1 MASYGHVSCF
11 HCRWLVCNTPF
22 FGLVCVTLFECHHVF
37 PKLSLFFDKMSHTCS
52 GFPVPSRESGLY
64 QVHIALFPV
73 TARNCLNFCRPKIG
87 GKNQTPVFMVVRLC
101 WLLNWTLLGMA
112 CSLGESVFRFC
123 CLLCTRPYVVFLRV
137 VLGSVVWDCRSLSL
151 VWLWLLT
158 QVP

>member
-87 GKNQTPVFMVVRLC
+87 GKKPNT
-101 WLLNWTLLGMA
+101 
-112 CSLGESVFRFC
+112 RFC
-123 CLLCTRPYVVFLRV
+123 GCEVMLTFKLNSFGDGLFIGRVCVSFLLPFMHHAVC
-137 VLGSVVWDCRSLSL
+137 LSL
-151 VWLWLLT
+151 IHI
-158 QVP
+158 